1 MFTMN
6 QDKEFTINVLEDFIK
21 KHKAESMK
29 LKRKMD
35 MYKGNHCILTQEDKE
50 AYKPDNRLVVNYAK
64 YIVDTLNG
72 YFMGTPLK
80 TVHDD
85 KRVSEYI
92 ELVQKYNDQDDN
104 NAELSKLCSV
114 YGYAYELLF
123 VDENAQVGITYLSPE
138 EGFIV
143 YDDSIT
149 RKPLYAVRYYLNED
163 KQIEGSYS
171 DADNIYYFID
181 DGGFKITDEEAHYF
195 GDVPMIEYLENEE
208 RLGAFDSVVTL
219 IDAYNKAISEKANDV
234 DYYADAYLKIIG
246 AELDRETL
254 ARLRDSRIINMASDR
269 DDIDIEFLAKP
280 ESDSTQ
286 ENLINRLERL
296 IFQMS
301 MVANINDENFGNATG
316 ISLKYKLQS
325 MSNLCNVKERKFASG
340 MNRRWKLISNLPI
353 SNLGEDDWMGI
364 EYHFTRNI
372 PANLL
377 EETQIASGLA
387 GIVSEETQLKVLS
400 IVDNVDYE
408 IERKREE
415 TESKIDPYA
424 GGITI
429 EGESNE

>member
-1 MFTMN
+1 MN
-6 QDKEFTINVLEDFIK
+6 QDKEFTIDVLEDFIK
-21 KHKAESMK
+21 KHKAEAMK

-35 MYKGNHCILTQEDKE
+35 MYKGNHSILTQEDKE

-72 YFMGTPLK
+72 FFMGIPLK

-85 KRVSEYI
+85 KKVSEYI

-143 YDDSIT
+143 YDDPIT

-246 AELDRETL
+246 AELDRDTL
-254 ARLRDSRIINMASDR
+254 ERLRDSRIINMASDG
-269 DDIDIEFLAKP
+269 DNIDIEFLAKP

-353 SNLGEDDWMGI
+353 SNIGEDDWMGI

>member
-6 QDKEFTINVLEDFIK
+6 QDKEFTIDVLEDFIK
-21 KHKAESMK
+21 KHKAEAMK

-35 MYKGNHCILTQEDKE
+35 MYKGNHSILTQEDKE

-72 YFMGTPLK
+72 FFMGIPLK

-85 KRVSEYI
+85 KKVSEYI

-246 AELDRETL
+246 AELDRDTL
-254 ARLRDSRIINMASDR
+254 ERLRDSRIINMASDG
-269 DDIDIEFLAKP
+269 DNIDIEFLAKP

-353 SNLGEDDWMGI
+353 SNIGEDDWMGI